1 MRWLMTDTELRLI
14 LIVLGAVILLAVY
27 LFGRR
32 RAPRDQ
38 TRPSSRRVFERQE
51 PNLGGVDERV
61 EPVFADGNA
70 DHAAG
75 NPLNDEL
82 ARAWNPESEA
92 PPVPRAEG
100 PLPGVRREAHFD
112 RIVTLHV
119 MANDGGQFG
128 GHELV
133 VAAEKASLVHGDRG
147 LFHRL
152 VDGKPELGPIFS
164 MVNRVQPGNFDLSH
178 LDQVRTPGVSLFMIL
193 PGPLSALDG
202 WERMLPVA
210 QRLSELLKGSV
221 FDEQMNPIGRQRIA
235 SIRDELRAYDRKQES
250 REIRPRW

>member
-1 MRWLMTDTELRLI
+1 MTDTELRLI

-32 RAPRDQ
+32 RAPREQ
-38 TRPSSRRVFERQE
+38 TRPLGRASFERQE
-51 PNLGGVDERV
+51 PNLGGVMDEQLSDPDPYR
-61 EPVFADGNA
+61 AD
-70 DHAAG
+70 
-75 NPLNDEL
+75 LNEEL
-82 ARAWNPESEA
+82 ARAWNPAGEAESPGERR
-92 PPVPRAEG
+92 PEG
-100 PLPGVRREAHFD
+100 PLPGIRHESHFD

-119 MANDGGQFG
+119 MANDDGQFG
-128 GHELV
+128 GRELV

-152 VDGKPELGPIFS
+152 VDGRPELGPVFS
-164 MVNRVQPGNFDLSH
+164 MVNRVQPGNFDLSR
-178 LDQVRTPGVSLFMIL
+178 LDEVRTPGVSLFMTL

-210 QRLSELLKGSV
+210 QRLGELLKGTV
-221 FDEQMNPIGRQRIA
+221 YDEQMNAIGRQRIA

>member
-27 LFGRR
+27 LIGKRR
-32 RAPRDQ
+32 TPREQ
-38 TRPSSRRVFERQE
+38 TRPLGRQLFERQE
-51 PNLGGVDERV
+51 PNLGGVQERLPSDFDV
-61 EPVFADGNA
+61 PAPEQS
-70 DHAAG
+70 
-75 NPLNDEL
+75 LNDEL
-82 ARAWNPESEA
+82 SRAWNPPGEA
-92 PPVPRAEG
+92 APAAAERKPEG
-100 PLPGVRREAHFD
+100 PPLGVRREAHFD

-128 GHELV
+128 GRELV

-164 MVNRVQPGNFDLSH
+164 MVNRVQPGHFDLSR
-178 LDQVRTPGVSLFMIL
+178 LDEVRTPGVSLFMTL

-221 FDEQMNPIGRQRIA
+221 FDEQMNAIGRQRIA
-235 SIRDELRAYDRKQES
+235 SIRDELRAYDRKQER